1 MAYEQIQHSESKM
14 LKIGYKIILYLFSHS
29 SIHFSGYFFLIQF
42 L

>member
-29 SIHFSGYFFLIQF
+29 SIHPSISQGIFF
-42 L
+42 